1 MWELSSFSE
10 AAMAAVLLALML
22 AEPPLSQPRWG
33 STAPTGFIGVCGI
46 CVLERGR
53 PAANMLCQL
62 AQNNVGAVEPQRGCD
77 GGGMAGLDAG

>member
-22 AEPPLSQPRWG
+22 AEPPLSPPRRG
-33 STAPTGFIGVCGI
+33 STAPTGFVGVCRDCGPY
-46 CVLERGR
+46 RGR
-53 PAANMLCQL
+53 PAANTLCQL